1 MLPFGLISIILFF
14 FIVFNSLYR
23 ERFFDSSNEQFDEKA
38 ETLSVKLERYK
49 LNQPFYDYRLIYPQL
64 GLIHNQNH
72 KNIHTE
78 MKQLLDTHWME
89 WPEKELY
96 NNNNLD
102 GSWTII
108 PLYGFGIWCKQFM
121 NVLPCLYDF
130 LKKMK
135 GLKVAVISKL
145 KPFSKLNPHQGWGFH
160 SNKVLRCHYGIVLP
174 YKRTDSYICV
184 MEDFDSV
191 DKSIQYHKQNDW
203 IVFDDSKVHY
213 AVNDSNEERIVL
225 IVDLE
230 RPTLVEKGNAQNN
243 STEELLQFVTE
254 LKNCNL
260 GKDEKIPEEYIELCN
275 NL

>member
-1 MLPFGLISIILFF
+1 MLSFTLLSILLFF
-14 FIVFNSLYR
+14 FIVFYYLYG
-23 ERFFDSSNEQFDEKA
+23 ERFIVKEHKVEA
-38 ETLSVKLERYK
+38 LSVKLDRYK

-64 GLIHNQNH
+64 GWIHNQNH

-96 NNNNLD
+96 NHNNLD

-121 NVLPCLYDF
+121 NILPSLYDF

-230 RPTLVEKGNAQNN
+230 RPSLVEKGNAQNN
-243 STEELLQFVTE
+243 STEELLEFVSE

-260 GKDEKIPEEYIELCN
+260 GKDEEIPEEYIELCN